1 MVKPKEQAVV
11 EAAQEEKALV
21 RFTVELNYASL
32 VELLAFLEELRAKLK
47 AVGAVPVEA
56 YFSMGAVVE
65 ARDPEAFQELKAWAK
80 SLADPL
86 GKNLGVS
93 VYRG

>member
-1 MVKPKEQAVV
+1 MVNPKEQGAV
-11 EAAQEEKALV
+11 EAAQEEALV

-32 VELLAFLEELRAKLK
+32 TELLAFLEELRAKLK
-47 AVGAVPVEA
+47 EVGAVPVEA
-56 YFSMGAVVE
+56 YFSMGATVE
-65 ARDPEAFQELKAWAK
+65 ANSFEAFQKLKVWAK